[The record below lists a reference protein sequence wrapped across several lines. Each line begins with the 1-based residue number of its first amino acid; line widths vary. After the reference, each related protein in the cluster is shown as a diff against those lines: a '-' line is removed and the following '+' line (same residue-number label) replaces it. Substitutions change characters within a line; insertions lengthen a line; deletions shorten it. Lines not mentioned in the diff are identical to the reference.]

1 MVTIRTARVEDATV
15 LAAAE
20 RETARTPGYLVSRP
34 HELRPEAFA
43 AKIAAVASSGRYV
56 VAEEGGRIVGHAIL
70 EPMSLEAIAHVY
82 RLTIVVHPGQTR
94 RGYGAEIMKD
104 LLSWAAPNPKV
115 GKIELLVRAVNAAA
129 IALYRNCGFVEE
141 GRFKGHVRLEDGT
154 FIDDLAMAWFPPNR
168 KS

>member
-1 MVTIRTARVEDATV
+1 MVKIRMAVVEDAPV

-20 RETARTPGYLVSRP
+20 AETARTPGYLVSRP
-34 HELRPEAFA
+34 RELRPAAFA
-43 AKIAAVASSGRYV
+43 AKIAAVASIGRYV
-56 VAEEGGRIVGHAIL
+56 VAEEEGRIVGHAIL

-94 RGYGAEIMKD
+94 RGHGAAIMKD
-104 LLSWAAPNPKV
+104 LLAWAAANPKV

-141 GRFKGHVRLEDGT
+141 GRFRDHIRLEDGT
-154 FIDDLAMAWFPPNR
+154 FIDDVAMAWFPKR
-168 KS
+168 Q

>member
-1 MVTIRTARVEDATV
+1 MVSIRPARVEDAPI

-20 RETARTPGYLVSRP
+20 KETARTPGYLVSRP

-43 AKIAAVASSGRYV
+43 AKIAALATSGRYI
-56 VAEEGGRIVGHAIL
+56 VAEEDGRIVGHAIL

-94 RGYGAEIMKD
+94 RGHGAVIMKD
-104 LLSWAAPNPKV
+104 LLGWAASSPKV

-141 GRFKGHVRLEDGT
+141 GRFKDRIRLEDGT
-154 FIDDLAMAWFPPNR
+154 FIDDVAMAWFPPNR
-168 KS
+168 K